1 MEGEV
6 EHACGGTGS
15 LKFCV
20 RKSNTINRMAKSG
33 DGKVSTGLVAASCAA
48 ILAVYTA
55 GYSRTRDAADKFDAQ
70 AHERRPAARSEQTTD
85 VVQAGPES
93 TESSGD
99 ATLRHREPEAPTASA
114 AGTTPAI
121 VAVDRTPL
129 PSQTS
134 TATPAP
140 VAVPAATE
148 IAATTAPANVA
159 PTPAP
164 APVQTAAP
172 APVAEPAPTPKTPK
186 WIDGTYTGWGTS
198 RHGDIQARVV
208 IKDGKIA
215 DSGIAQCL
223 TRYSCDVIDQLILQ
237 PVKKQSP
244 DVDYVS
250 RATES
255 SDAYYY
261 ALVEA
266 LSKANPEYSPT
277 STSAQ

>member
-1 MEGEV
+1 
-6 EHACGGTGS
+6 
-15 LKFCV
+15 
-20 RKSNTINRMAKSG
+20 MAKGG
-33 DGKVSTGLVAASCAA
+33 DGKISNGLVAASCAA

-70 AHERRPAARSEQTTD
+70 AHERRPAVRSEQTTA
-85 VVQAGPES
+85 VVQGAPAAGEA
-93 TESSGD
+93 SSD
-99 ATLRHREPEAPTASA
+99 PTADPTLRHRESIEPTA
-114 AGTTPAI
+114 AGTAPAI
-121 VAVDRTPL
+121 VAVDRVPLQSETP
-129 PSQTS
+129 T
-134 TATPAP
+134 TTPAP
-140 VAVPAATE
+140 VVVPAPSE
-148 IAATTAPANVA
+148 VAATTAPANVA

-164 APVQTAAP
+164 APAQAAP
-172 APVAEPAPTPKTPK
+172 PVAEPAPTPKAPK

-208 IKDGKIA
+208 IKDNKIV

-237 PVKKQSP
+237 PVKRQSP

-266 LSKANPEYSPT
+266 LSKANPEYLPSA
-277 STSAQ
+277 TSAQ